1 MTGAPNT
8 AAGVPATAPTP
19 AAAPRAA
26 AAAAAAAVPAVPAGA
41 ILAEPLTAPV
51 DRLAATSPDATAVIE
66 VGERPRTLTWA
77 ELRAE
82 ADRVSAVL
90 LGLGVKPGESVA
102 FQLPNWA
109 ECVTVTLGVLQIG
122 AVVAPIMPVFGEREV
137 AMVLSRS
144 RARVLILPRSFRR
157 RRHADELPGVV
168 REAASRDLPLAVQH
182 VLVVPDLDPT
192 GTPRAGTDPA
202 APPTSLASG
211 HFSPQNAAGTTNSDH
226 SREGEATPPTSA
238 PAAPRTSAPPTSP
251 ASGHFSPQNA
261 AGTTES
267 DHSREEEAAGDAG
280 AAAGWTWHDFDG
292 ALAGARV
299 DAAALE
305 ARRPTAD
312 DVAQLLFT
320 SGTTGE
326 PKGVQ
331 HAHRTLGLATAME
344 VAHLGLTGDDR
355 VYIPSP
361 LAHQT
366 GFLYGL
372 VLSWRL
378 GVAAVVQ
385 PIWSAEVALRQAFG
399 QARASFVQAATP
411 FLMDVVEA
419 VEHGE
424 PAPSS
429 LRIFVATGAAVPRE
443 LAERATRVLQTAV
456 CGAFGTTET
465 CLGTLS
471 APTDPPGSAW
481 GTDGRPLDGIRIRIV
496 DDAGIP
502 LPAGREG
509 NYELLSPT
517 MFLGYLDRPDLTAE
531 VFTADGWYKT
541 GDLGIVDADG
551 FLHVTGRV
559 KDVINRGGEKV
570 PVVEIENLLFTHPS
584 VKDVAIVA
592 MPDARLGERAC
603 AFVVTAD
610 DAEPL
615 EFAEM
620 QRFLAAAKVSKYYW
634 PERLETIDSL
644 PRNPVG
650 KIQKNLL
657 RERVAALVAGSTTRE
672 KAEA

>member
-1 MTGAPNT
+1 
-8 AAGVPATAPTP
+8 
-19 AAAPRAA
+19 
-26 AAAAAAAVPAVPAGA
+26 
-41 ILAEPLTAPV
+41 
-51 DRLAATSPDATAVIE
+51 VIE
-66 VGERPRTLTWA
+66 VGDRPLTLSWA
-77 ELRAE
+77 ELKAD
-82 ADRVSAVL
+82 ADRVSAML
-90 LGLGVKPGESVA
+90 LDLGVQRGESVA

-109 ECVTVTLGVLQIG
+109 ECVVVTLGVLQIG
-122 AVVAPIMPVFGEREV
+122 AVVAPVMPVFGEREV

-144 RARVLILPRSFRR
+144 RARVFILPRSFRR

-168 REAASRDLPLAVQH
+168 REASARALPLRVEHVVVVADAGPSGAVRAGS
-182 VLVVPDLDPT
+182 LGGGGAETGPGAS
-192 GTPRAGTDPA
+192 GTPP
-202 APPTSLASG
+202 
-211 HFSPQNAAGTTNSDH
+211 
-226 SREGEATPPTSA
+226 E
-238 PAAPRTSAPPTSP
+238 
-251 ASGHFSPQNA
+251 
-261 AGTTES
+261 
-267 DHSREEEAAGDAG
+267 
-280 AAAGWTWHDFDG
+280 WTWHDFDT
-292 ALAGARV
+292 AVARV
-299 DAAALE
+299 TVDRGAIA
-305 ARRPTAD
+305 ARRPADD

-331 HAHRTLGLATAME
+331 HSHRTLGLATAME
-344 VAHLGLTGDDR
+344 VAHLGLGADDR

-372 VLSWRL
+372 LLSWRL
-378 GVAAVVQ
+378 GVASVVQ
-385 PIWSAEVALRQAFG
+385 PIWDAQVALQQAFG
-399 QARASFVQAATP
+399 AARASFVQAATP

-419 VEHGE
+419 VQGGAAVPE
-424 PAPSS
+424 S

-471 APTDPPGSAW
+471 APDDPPGSAW

-496 DDAGIP
+496 DDAGVE

-551 FLHVTGRV
+551 YLHVTGRV
-559 KDVINRGGEKV
+559 KDVINRGGEKI

-592 MPDARLGERAC
+592 MPDPRLGERAC
-603 AFVVTAD
+603 AFVVPAD
-610 DAEPL
+610 GAPL
-615 EFAEM
+615 LTFRELQE
-620 QRFLAAAKVSKYYW
+620 FLAAAGVSKYYW
-634 PERLETIDSL
+634 PERLEQIEAL

-657 RERVAALVAGSTTRE
+657 RERVAALVSATTPSRE

>member
-1 MTGAPNT
+1 VRAPGLT
-8 AAGVPATAPTP
+8 AAVDDLVRSAPQ
-19 AAAPRAA
+19 
-26 AAAAAAAVPAVPAGA
+26 
-41 ILAEPLTAPV
+41 
-51 DRLAATSPDATAVIE
+51 SPAVIE
-66 VGERPRTLTWA
+66 VGDRPLTLSWA
-77 ELRAE
+77 QLQAE
-82 ADRVSAVL
+82 ADRVSAML
-90 LGLGVKPGESVA
+90 LDLGVQRGESVA

-109 ECVTVTLGVLQIG
+109 ECVVVTLGVLQIG
-122 AVVAPIMPVFGEREV
+122 AVVAPVMPVFGEREV

-168 REAASRDLPLAVQH
+168 REASARALPLRVEHVVVVADAGPSGAVRAGALGGH
-182 VLVVPDLDPT
+182 GEVAGPGAS
-192 GTPRAGTDPA
+192 GTPPEWA
-202 APPTSLASG
+202 
-211 HFSPQNAAGTTNSDH
+211 
-226 SREGEATPPTSA
+226 
-238 PAAPRTSAPPTSP
+238 
-251 ASGHFSPQNA
+251 
-261 AGTTES
+261 
-267 DHSREEEAAGDAG
+267 
-280 AAAGWTWHDFDG
+280 WHDFDTAVAGVTVDRG
-292 ALAGARV
+292 AIA
-299 DAAALE
+299 
-305 ARRPTAD
+305 ARRPADD

-331 HAHRTLGLATAME
+331 HSHRTLGLATAME
-344 VAHLGLTGDDR
+344 VAHLGLGADDR

-372 VLSWRL
+372 LLSWRL
-378 GVAAVVQ
+378 GVASVVQ
-385 PIWSAEVALRQAFG
+385 PIWNAQVALTQAFG
-399 QARASFVQAATP
+399 TARASFVQAATP

-419 VEHGE
+419 VEGGAGVPE
-424 PAPSS
+424 S

-471 APTDPPGSAW
+471 APNDPPGSAW

-496 DDAGIP
+496 DDAGVE

-559 KDVINRGGEKV
+559 KDVINRGGEKI

-592 MPDARLGERAC
+592 MPDPRLGERAC
-603 AFVVTAD
+603 AFVVPAD
-610 DAEPL
+610 GARPL
-615 EFAEM
+615 TFRELQE
-620 QRFLAAAKVSKYYW
+620 FLAAAGVSKYYW
-634 PERLETIDSL
+634 PERLEQIEAL

-657 RERVAALVAGSTTRE
+657 RERVAALVSATTPSRE